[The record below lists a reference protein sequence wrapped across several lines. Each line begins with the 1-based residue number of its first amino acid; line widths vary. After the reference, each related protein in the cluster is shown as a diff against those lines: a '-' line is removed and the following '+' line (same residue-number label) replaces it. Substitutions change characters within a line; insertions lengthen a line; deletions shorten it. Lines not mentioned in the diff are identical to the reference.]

1 MSAKV
6 LNFGHYVIKIIAA
19 KISSK
24 ESIMIIT
31 NINIIMSNVYVLFSF
46 SPLSS
51 GNSYL
56 STRWYLYIAME
67 IFEFWYIEAKLEDSE
82 QMQVDVV
89 L

>member
-1 MSAKV
+1 MF
-6 LNFGHYVIKIIAA
+6 N
-19 KISSK
+19 
-24 ESIMIIT
+24 
-31 NINIIMSNVYVLFSF
+31 VLFSF